1 MKTCIITATNDSLT
15 TSASEA
21 TVASESNVKARNA
34 RFHRKSVAQVD
45 TIPPDPKQMK
55 PLPAGLPLTAKPIM
69 MEKDYWQKGVF
80 RIEKND
86 FARQLDSISGINDST
101 LVGIKPSGV
110 AGDPVPYQF
119 RNDSL
124 VTIVLMVSFFLIAWV
139 ISRSRY
145 YLNEQIKEFFHHR
158 KRENLFS
165 QRTQNELRGQI
176 FLVFQTCFMLG
187 ILFFDYTQEYQQQV
201 FNQVSPYKILGL
213 SVAICTIYFLIKVAA
228 YSFIN
233 NIFFDRRQCQQWTES
248 YMLCTLGTGL
258 ALLPLGLLVVYFDLD
273 LPNTAICLVC
283 ILAVDKMLL
292 IYKCYS
298 IFFSYRLGWVH
309 LFLYFCTLEIAPILI
324 LFRALIYANN
334 YLLTIN

>member
-15 TSASEA
+15 TSTVETSA
-21 TVASESNVKARNA
+21 TTESAPKARNA
-34 RFHRKSVAQVD
+34 RFHHKSTVPVD
-45 TIPPDPKQMK
+45 TLPPDPRLLK
-55 PLPAGLPLTAKPIM
+55 PLPAGMPLTSTPKL
-69 MEKDYWQKGVF
+69 MEDDYWQKGVF
-80 RIEKND
+80 RFEKNE

-101 LVGIKPSGV
+101 LVGIKTTGV

-158 KRENLFS
+158 QRENLFS

-213 SVAICTIYFLIKVAA
+213 SVGICTLYYLIKVGA
-228 YSFIN
+228 YTFIN

-273 LPNTAICLVC
+273 LPNTAIFLIC
-283 ILAVDKMLL
+283 ILIVDKMLL

-309 LFLYFCTLEIAPILI
+309 LFLYFCTLEIIPILI

>member
-15 TSASEA
+15 TSTVETSA
-21 TVASESNVKARNA
+21 TTESAPKARNA
-34 RFHRKSVAQVD
+34 RFHRKSTTPVD
-45 TIPPDPKQMK
+45 TIPPDPRLLK
-55 PLPAGLPLTAKPIM
+55 PLPAGMPLTSTPKL
-69 MEKDYWQKGVF
+69 MENDYWQKGVF
-80 RIEKND
+80 RFEKNE
-86 FARQLDSISGINDST
+86 FAHQLDSLSGINDST
-101 LVGIKPSGV
+101 LVGIKTTGV

-158 KRENLFS
+158 QRENLFS

-213 SVAICTIYFLIKVAA
+213 SVGICTLYYLIKVGG
-228 YSFIN
+228 YTFIN

-273 LPNTAICLVC
+273 LPNTAICLIC
-283 ILAVDKMLL
+283 ILVVDKMLL

-309 LFLYFCTLEIAPILI
+309 LFLYFCTLEIIPILI

>member
-15 TSASEA
+15 TSTVETSA
-21 TVASESNVKARNA
+21 TTESAPKARNA
-34 RFHRKSVAQVD
+34 RFHRKSVAPAD
-45 TIPPDPKQMK
+45 TLPPDPQHLK
-55 PLPAGLPLTAKPIM
+55 PLPAGMPLTSTPKL
-69 MEKDYWQKGVF
+69 MENDYWQKGVF
-80 RIEKND
+80 RFEKNE
-86 FARQLDSISGINDST
+86 FARQLDSLSGINDST
-101 LVGIKPSGV
+101 LVGIKTTGV

-158 KRENLFS
+158 QRENLFS

-213 SVAICTIYFLIKVAA
+213 SVGICTLYYLIKVGA
-228 YSFIN
+228 YTFIN

-273 LPNTAICLVC
+273 LPNTAICLIC
-283 ILAVDKMLL
+283 ILVVDKMLL

-309 LFLYFCTLEIAPILI
+309 LFLYFCTLEIIPILI

>member
-15 TSASEA
+15 TSTVETSA
-21 TVASESNVKARNA
+21 TTESAPKARNA
-34 RFHRKSVAQVD
+34 RFHRKSTTPVD
-45 TIPPDPKQMK
+45 TIPPDPRLLK
-55 PLPAGLPLTAKPIM
+55 PLPAGMPLTSTPKL
-69 MEKDYWQKGVF
+69 MENDYWQKGVF
-80 RIEKND
+80 RFGKNE
-86 FARQLDSISGINDST
+86 FAHQLDSLSGINDST
-101 LVGIKPSGV
+101 LVGIKTTGV

-158 KRENLFS
+158 QRENLFS

-213 SVAICTIYFLIKVAA
+213 SVGICTLYYLIKVGA
-228 YSFIN
+228 YTFIN

-273 LPNTAICLVC
+273 LPNTAICLIC
-283 ILAVDKMLL
+283 ILVVDKMLL

-309 LFLYFCTLEIAPILI
+309 LFLYFCTLEIIPILI